1 MTERFSHRTLVLVG
15 GDFAVIYAAL
25 LLALYL
31 RIGLDDS
38 MSLLAENSGWSKIT
52 FVTLICLVSLYLYDL
67 YDYLVLNNR
76 RELKMRLVQALG
88 TAWIVLAVLFYI
100 LPAWEIGR
108 GTAAYAIVIS
118 LFWLLALRSA
128 IHFILGHP
136 DIGERILFV
145 GEGTVAI
152 DSATAA
158 LRRRDA
164 GYRIAGFVSDD
175 FEQVAKTLGGARNL
189 GTVADLDE
197 IVKREKIDSI
207 VISAREQRD
216 TFPVDALLRLRLAG
230 NVSIEESAS
239 FFERVT
245 GRIHLGMVRPSWL
258 IFSPK
263 TPDTQFKV
271 ISREAL
277 YRTLALIG
285 MIVTAPIALLTVILI
300 KLESAGPC
308 LYRQERVGKNG
319 RTFELIKFRSMKVD
333 AEEEGR
339 PVWAAQDDDRVT
351 VVGRIIRKIRVDE
364 IPQFWNI
371 LKGEM
376 SFIGPRPERPH
387 FVSQLAREI
396 PYYEHRHLVAPG
408 LTGWAQIKYPY
419 GASVEEAR
427 KKLEYDLYYI
437 KNHSLTLDIIILLE
451 TVKTILF
458 GRGGR

>member
-1 MTERFSHRTLVLVG
+1 MTERFSHRTLVLIA

-31 RIGLDDS
+31 RIGLDGS
-38 MSLLAENSGWSKIT
+38 MFLLAENSGWSKIT
-52 FVTLICLVSLYLYDL
+52 FVTLICLVTLYLYDL
-67 YDYLVLNNR
+67 YDYLVVNNR
-76 RELKMRLVQALG
+76 RELKFRLVQALG
-88 TAWIVLAVLFYI
+88 TAWIILAVLFYI

-118 LFWLLALRSA
+118 LIWLLVMRSA

-136 DIGERILFV
+136 DIGERILIV
-145 GEGTVAI
+145 GEGAVAI

-164 GYRIAGFVSDD
+164 GYRIAGFVSDE
-175 FEQVAKTLGGARNL
+175 FEQVAKTLHGARNL
-189 GTVADLDE
+189 GTVSDLEE

-207 VISAREQRD
+207 VISAREQRG

-230 NVSIEESAS
+230 NVSIEESAA

-263 TPDTQFKV
+263 TPDTQFKI
-271 ISREAL
+271 ISRQAL

-285 MIVTAPIALLTVILI
+285 MIATAPIAILTVILI
-300 KLESAGPC
+300 KLESPGPY
-308 LYRQERVGKNG
+308 LYKQERVGKNG
-319 RTFELIKFRSMKVD
+319 RTFELIKFRSMRVD
-333 AEEEGR
+333 AEEEG
-339 PVWAAQDDDRVT
+339 PVWAAADDDRVT
-351 VVGRIIRKIRVDE
+351 LVGRVIRKIRIDE

-419 GASVEEAR
+419 GASLEDAR
-427 KKLEYDLYYI
+427 RKLEYDLYYI
-437 KNHSLTLDIIILLE
+437 KNQSLTLDIIILLE